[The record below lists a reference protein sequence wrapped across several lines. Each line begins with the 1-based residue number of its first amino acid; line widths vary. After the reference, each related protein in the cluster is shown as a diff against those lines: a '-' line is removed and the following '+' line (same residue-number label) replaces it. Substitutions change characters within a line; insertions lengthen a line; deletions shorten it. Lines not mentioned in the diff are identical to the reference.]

1 MIRGVWQLQRLTLV
15 HCKSGGSSRGA
26 RDFIESRLPQFAAA
40 HPQLKLETR
49 VRGNRHPFVQAEYCQ
64 QRLTRTQPAAIL
76 PAFLLRSASI
86 RPPSALVF
94 SLSVNGVVKELDV
107 KNETAAAIQAVC
119 ESLRKQTGR
128 HVKRKWSH

>member
-26 RDFIESRLPQFAAA
+26 RDFIETRLPQFAAA
-40 HPQLKLETR
+40 HPQLKLETK
-49 VRGNRHPFVQAEYCQ
+49 VRGNRHPFVQAEYRQRSDSHTHSLQ
-64 QRLTRTQPAAIL
+64 QYCRPACPL
-76 PAFLLRSASI
+76 SVI
-86 RPPSALVF
+86 RPSSALVF
-94 SLSVNGVVKELDV
+94 SFSVNGVVKELDV